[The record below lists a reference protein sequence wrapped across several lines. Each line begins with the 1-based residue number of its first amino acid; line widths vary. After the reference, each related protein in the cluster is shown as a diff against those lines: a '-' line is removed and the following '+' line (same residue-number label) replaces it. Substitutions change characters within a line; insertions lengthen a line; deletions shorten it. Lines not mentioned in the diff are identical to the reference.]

1 MAITF
6 HRCPEGCLKHSGSGP
21 HGLKFDRYRIHPIQI
36 PHGLRFMVSKS
47 GVVLGAVAS
56 HPLSRSAGVWV
67 HGRGLACK
75 RFSMALFGLGGQ
87 RAY

>member
-1 MAITF
+1 
-6 HRCPEGCLKHSGSGP
+6 
-21 HGLKFDRYRIHPIQI
+21 
-36 PHGLRFMVSKS
+36 MVSKS